1 MKFSKLLKF
10 VLGLSGFFTFH
21 ADGADGGGS
30 MDMGAASDA
39 FETMFGGDAPA
50 EETQEAAAERLAA
63 EEAAGDA
70 PKEPP
75 EDGEQ
80 EQDGEQVAEPETV
93 TIEVD
98 GKPVQMTKA
107 ELAEAVK
114 GQMRQKDYTQKTMET
129 AEEKRQAQ
137 TAKQAADAQRE
148 QLANQLHTYTVQTQ
162 GALQNIAAQM
172 TDELLQ
178 SDPVQYL
185 MLDRT
190 LKQGQAD
197 FAKANS
203 ELTQLQQQ
211 YQAEQVEKQ
220 KEYQQSQHQA
230 LLGKLP
236 DWKDPVKAKDE
247 ALKIQAYLNTQDFS
261 GQELGEMNDHRLVIL
276 ARKAMMY
283 DGLMERAAKATKQ
296 VAAAPAKVE
305 RTGTPTQR
313 NGAAEMR
320 AAALNKLS
328 KGGGKLSD
336 AAAAFA
342 SFM

>member
-1 MKFSKLLKF
+1 MSDAAETSSL
-10 VLGLSGFFTFH
+10 
-21 ADGADGGGS
+21 
-30 MDMGAASDA
+30 DMGAASDA
-39 FETMFGGDAPA
+39 FETMFGGGEPA

-63 EEAAGDA
+63 EEASGKNDEQVASEDDA
-70 PKEPP
+70 
-75 EDGEQ
+75 EQ
-80 EQDGEQVAEPETV
+80 EQDGEQVAAPETV

-129 AEEKRQAQ
+129 AEEKRAAQ
-137 TAKQAADAQRE
+137 SAKQAADAQRE

-162 GALQNIAAQM
+162 GALANIEAQL
-172 TDELLQ
+172 TDELWQ
-178 SDPVQYL
+178 NDPIQYGL
-185 MLDRT
+185 LERT
-190 LKQGQAD
+190 LKKGQAD
-197 FAKANS
+197 LAKANG
-203 ELTQLQQQ
+203 ELSQLQQQ
-211 YQAEQVEKQ
+211 YQAEQAEKL

-230 LLGKLP
+230 LLDKLP
-236 DWKDPVKAKDE
+236 DWKDPAKAKDE
-247 ALKIQAYLNTQDFS
+247 ASKIMQYMYS
-261 GQELGEMNDHRLVIL
+261 QEFTPQEAGNLVDHRLVLL

-305 RTGTPTQR
+305 RTGTPAQR
-313 NGAAEMR
+313 NGAAETR
-320 AAALNKLS
+320 QAALNRLS